1 MSHHD
6 DLEANPEALPA
17 QEGPRKDKK
26 ASEEIT
32 EASPRVILDAKF
44 EPLSAQKGSEKANT
58 QPSKVIP
65 YYKLYSCA
73 DTIDII
79 LIIIG
84 TVAAIVDGLL
94 LVYRIRFWGQ
104 TIDFISDLHAK
115 PEKFHQVIEVVKK
128 LLYMGI
134 AATVASFI
142 RGICWAVSAERQV
155 SNLRYSYLR
164 SLLRQD
170 ITFFDEEIKTG
181 QVIGN
186 MSRDIG
192 RTDAAIGY
200 RVGLFIKLMAT
211 FIGGM
216 IMAFSQA
223 WQLAAVMCWTILPI
237 TLFGHF
243 GIKILIRECVN
254 EGVAYA
260 KGDSVVLEALASIR
274 TVISLNG
281 ERQTMSKYEKTLEE
295 VQRSL
300 TRAGI
305 VAGGSIISLIDFIEY
320 CGFSLI
326 IWYGSRFVLDDRY
339 SRGDLITVAT
349 YINSGTSCLVNALGN
364 FSAFPRGRVAA
375 SNIFRII
382 NRESR
387 IDAFD
392 SHGKTLD
399 HVEGEIEFR
408 NVSFR
413 YPSRRNI
420 EVLSNFSLTIT
431 HGSKTALVGK
441 SGCGKSTVVSLIQRY
456 YDPDSGGIFIDG
468 FDLKELRLEHLRKK
482 IGLVSQEP
490 VLFTL
495 SIKDNI
501 TFGRDDVTEEEIRAA
516 ISLANA
522 EKFLKEL
529 PQGLDTMVGEN
540 GVQLSG
546 GQKQRIAIARAIL
559 KNPRI
564 ILLDEATSA
573 LDLES
578 QQIVVDSLN
587 KISVGRT
594 TLLITHRMSTVANAN
609 KIFVLERGS
618 IVEEGTYSELMDQ
631 NGPFCQLIQMQ
642 NIREE
647 SNKENSIGPFSMSER
662 ASLRKSSGDVFPSS
676 EISYPSKKTIIKF
689 WRFVRLKQVFFLF
702 LGLVAT
708 ITKALIP
715 IIFGV
720 IIAYVI
726 GAFNLEAGRLQK
738 EIKFWCII
746 IAVVA
751 LISPVA
757 AVSQKYILIQAS
769 CWLLRVVNPLC
780 FNKIVHMEVDWFD
793 HVDNSSGA
801 LSSRLSTIAET
812 LTKFIRD
819 AAPQVV
825 QHAVTVIAGLVVVL
839 SGSWQLAVLSLAF
852 IPLVLFNGWL
862 ELKFNGNSS
871 KIIKV
876 LYEEAGQVTKDA
888 VEHIRT
894 VASFSADKQ
903 VLQLFKLKCEGPL
916 KKRIKCAYAE
926 GASYGLSSF
935 LLYFIYGATFY
946 VGANLIRDGRA
957 TSTTFYLALFALTDE
972 VLNVTNW
979 LGLLKEFN
987 VVKPCLR
994 SVSSILNLESKLD
1007 SSLDTGLTIESLKG
1021 SIEFQHVNFS
1031 YSSRPH
1037 IQVLK
1042 DFCLSIPAGKTAAL
1056 VGESGSGKSTII
1068 SLLQRFYNFNSG
1080 LILIDDIEIQK
1091 LNINWLRKQMALV
1104 SQEPALFDDTIKANI
1119 TFGLDRDVSEAEI
1132 ISAASLA
1139 NAHHFISNLPQGYD
1153 TEVGQRGV
1161 KLSGG
1166 QKQRIAIARAIVRRP
1181 KILLLDEPTSAL
1193 DLSSEQVVQEALNEV
1208 MVNRTT
1214 IVAAH
1219 RLSTIKHADIIAVMR
1234 HGVIAELGTHESLL
1248 KSQNGIYASLVA
1260 LS

>member
-17 QEGPRKDKK
+17 QEGPRKDEK

-104 TIDFISDLHAK
+104 TIDFTSDLHAK

-216 IMAFSQA
+216 IMASSQA

-305 VAGGSIISLIDFIEY
+305 AAGGSIISLIDFIEY

-349 YINSGTSCLVNALGN
+349 YINSGTSCLVNAIGN

-516 ISLANA
+516 IALANA

-529 PQGLDTMVGEN
+529 PQVEYNAYANTAFHLILLMLKLPHQESMLYLFTSLNMQGLDTMVGEN

-546 GQKQRIAIARAIL
+546 GQKQRIAIARAVL

-647 SNKENSIGPFSMSER
+647 SNKQNSIGPFSMSKR

-769 CWLLRVVNPLC
+769 CW
-780 FNKIVHMEVDWFD
+780 
-793 HVDNSSGA
+793 
-801 LSSRLSTIAET
+801 
-812 LTKFIRD
+812 D

-946 VGANLIRDGRA
+946 VGATLIRDGRA

-1007 SSLDTGLTIESLKG
+1007 SSLDTGLTIECLKG

-1068 SLLQRFYNFNSG
+1068 SLLQRFYNFNGG

-1139 NAHHFISNLPQGYD
+1139 NGHHFISNLPQGYD

-1193 DLSSEQVVQEALNEV
+1193 DLSSEQVVQEALNE
-1208 MVNRTT
+1208 
-1214 IVAAH
+1214 
-1219 RLSTIKHADIIAVMR
+1219 HADIIAVMR